1 MKKIFN
7 YIMFSVF
14 MFVMFTTNI
23 QAYSYEITSKS
34 IYAGEYVT
42 LTIDASNDIGKFDI
56 TSSNTNIITI
66 ESGSRWLE
74 KERATFK
81 VTAKKAGSAN
91 ITITPTDVST
101 SEGKEVTNPKVIS
114 ITVTNK
120 PAPQK
125 PVRIPKSSN
134 NYLTSLTVDD
144 YSLDSDFDKEK
155 LEYSVTVKPFTKS
168 IKINAQKENDKANVS
183 GVGEVNLNDGD
194 NKFSIVVTAE
204 NNVKRTYVLNVN
216 VPVLKDIEV
225 EVDNKKYTIVREE
238 GKLDLIEGYTKKNIS
253 IDNEEDV
260 LSFYSDVTK
269 FQLVILKD
277 NDGNMDYYIYDNGKY
292 TKYKE
297 YDFSSVRICIL
308 DNNNIDKDK
317 YVKTDLTIG
326 EDKINAYKLK
336 LKSKSN
342 TTYALDDK
350 YLDYYIIY
358 GINVKT
364 GNKGYYLY
372 DRKENSAIRYDEGL
386 LINEV
391 STLSNNDNY
400 KTYFYISLMVFGVV
414 ILTIG
419 IVLIVKG
426 RKNKNK
432 INFK

>member
-7 YIMFSVF
+7 YIVF
-14 MFVMFTTNI
+14 LCVSFILFTTNT

-56 TSSNTNIITI
+56 TSSNTDVITI

-101 SEGKEVTNPKVIS
+101 SDGKEVTNSKVIS

-120 PAPQK
+120 PTPSK
-125 PVRIPKSSN
+125 PVQTPKSSN
-134 NYLTSLTVDD
+134 NYLTSLTIDD
-144 YSLDSDFDKEK
+144 YSLDSAFDKEK

-168 IKINAQKENDKANVS
+168 IKINAQKENDKASVS

-204 NNVKRTYVLNVN
+204 NGSKRTYVLNVN

-238 GKLDLIEGYTKKNIS
+238 NKLDLIEGYTKKNIS

-317 YVKTDLTIG
+317 YIKTDLTIG
-326 EDKINAYKLK
+326 EDMINAYKIK
-336 LKSKSN
+336 LTSKSN

-372 DRKENSAIRYDEGL
+372 DKKENSAIRYDEGL
-386 LINEV
+386 LINEI
-391 STLSNNDNY
+391 STVSNNDNY

-432 INFK
+432 IKFK